1 MKTRTKLLGALA
13 LALCMS
19 TAAISVE
26 AKTFRFAFQGDVGSM
41 DPYAL
46 AENFSASFHSNIY
59 EPLVR
64 YDSKLQI
71 EPSLAV
77 SWKIINPTTWR
88 FKLRQGV
95 KFHNGN
101 AFNADDVV
109 FSFKRGKEEGA
120 DMGSFTNG
128 IVEAKKVDEYTVDII
143 TTAPNPI
150 LLNTIAPF
158 YMMDMEWAKA
168 NGAEHPVN
176 LAKKEENYATLHS
189 NGTGPFK
196 LVSREPGVKTVV
208 TINNDWWD
216 KANQNFNVTDVIMTP
231 IGSAATRTAA
241 LLSGE
246 LDMMYPAPVQ
256 DTKRINAS
264 GVARVLQGPEV
275 RTIFLG
281 MDQERDELLYSNIK
295 GKNPLKD
302 KRVRQAIYQ
311 AINVE
316 TIKSKVMRGA
326 SIPAGLLVAPELSGF
341 DASLNDR
348 LPYDPEKSKALLK
361 EAGYPDGF
369 EIQLD
374 CPNNRYV
381 NDEQICQVVAAMVAK
396 AGIKMTVLAQPK
408 SKFFQKLKKHDIS
421 MYLLGWTADDQDVA
435 SVITHLMT
443 PVSAGGLPWNGGG
456 YSNPR
461 VTELAKMIGPEID
474 PKKRQAMISE
484 ALRIVHKDDI
494 GYIPLHQ
501 QPLSWGVRNGVTLA
515 QRGDN
520 ALQYWYINIE

>member
-1 MKTRTKLLGALA
+1 MKKRTKILGALG
-13 LALCMS
+13 LALCMT
-19 TAAISVE
+19 TASVAVQ
-26 AKTFRFAFQGDVGSM
+26 AKTFRFAFQGGVASM

-46 AENFSASFHSNIY
+46 AENFSSAFHHNVH

-64 YDSKLQI
+64 YDTKLGI
-71 EPSLAV
+71 EPALAV
-77 SWKIINPTTWR
+77 SWENISPNVWR

-120 DMGSFTNG
+120 DMGSFTGG
-128 IVEAKKVDEYTVDII
+128 IVEAKKVDEFTVDII

-158 YMMDMEWAKA
+158 YMMDKEWAVA

-176 LAKKEENYATLHS
+176 LGKKQENYATLHS

-196 LVSREPGVKTVV
+196 LVSRQPGVKTVL
-208 TINNDWWD
+208 TANPDWWD

-246 LDMMYPAPVQ
+246 LDMMFPAPVQ
-256 DTKRINAS
+256 DVKRINAS
-264 GVARVLQGPEV
+264 GIATVLQGPEV

-302 KRVRQAIYQ
+302 RRVRQAIYQ
-311 AINVE
+311 AINVD
-316 TIKSKVMRGA
+316 TIKSKVMRGT
-326 SIPAGLLVAPELSGF
+326 SNPAGLLIAPEMSGF
-341 DASLNDR
+341 DSSLNTR
-348 LPYDPEKSKALLK
+348 LAYDPAKAKALLA
-361 EAGYPDGF
+361 EAGYPDGL

-408 SKFFQKLKKHDIS
+408 SKFFQKLKIHDIS
-421 MYLLGWTADDQDVA
+421 MYLLGWTADDQDA
-435 SVITHLMT
+435 GSVIAHLMV
-443 PVSAGGLPWNGGG
+443 PPKDGGLPWNGGG
-456 YSNPR
+456 YGNAR
-461 VTELAKMIGPEID
+461 VTELSGKIGSEIN
-474 PKKRQAMISE
+474 PKKRQEMISE
-484 ALRIVHKDDI
+484 ALKIVHHDDI

-501 QPLSWGVRNGVTLA
+501 QPLSWGVRKGVTLS
-515 QRGDN
+515 QRADN
-520 ALQYWYINIE
+520 ALHYWYINIK

>member
-1 MKTRTKLLGALA
+1 MKKRTKLLGAIS
-13 LALCMS
+13 LALCMT
-19 TAAISVE
+19 TASLAVQ
-26 AKTFRFAFQGDVGSM
+26 AKTFRYAFQGDVASM

-46 AENFSASFHSNIY
+46 AENFSSAFHQNVY

-64 YDSKLQI
+64 YDANLKI
-71 EPSLAV
+71 EQSLAV
-77 SWKIINPTTWR
+77 SWKNINPTTWR
-88 FKLRQGV
+88 FKLRKGV
-95 KFHNGN
+95 KYSNGN
-101 AFNADDVV
+101 VFNADDVV

-120 DMGSFTNG
+120 DMGSFTKD
-128 IVEAKKVDEYTVDII
+128 IVEAKKVDDYTVDII
-143 TTAPNPI
+143 TKTPNPI

-158 YMMDMEWAKA
+158 YMMDKEWSIA
-168 NGAEHPVN
+168 NGAEHPVD
-176 LAKKEENYATLHS
+176 LSKKKENFATLNS

-196 LVSREPGVKTVV
+196 LVSREPGVKTVL
-208 TINNDWWD
+208 TINENWWD
-216 KANQNFNVTDVIMTP
+216 KANQNFNVTDVIFTP

-246 LDMMYPAPVQ
+246 LDMMFPAPVQ
-256 DTKRINAS
+256 DVKRINAS
-264 GVARVLQGPEV
+264 GIATVLQCPEV

-281 MDQERDELLYSNIK
+281 MDQERDQLLYSNIK

-311 AINVE
+311 AIDIN
-316 TIKSKVMRGA
+316 TIKKKVMRGT

-341 DASLNDR
+341 DASLNTR
-348 LPYDPEKSKALLK
+348 LPYDPAKSKKLLA
-361 EAGYPDGF
+361 EAGYPNGF

-381 NDEQICQVVAAMVAK
+381 NDEQICEAITAMVAK
-396 AGIKMTVLAQPK
+396 AGIKMTLLAQPK

-421 MYLLGWTADDQDVA
+421 MYLLGWTADDQDVG
-435 SVITHLMT
+435 SVISNLMV
-443 PVSAGGLPWNGGG
+443 PPKDGGLAWNGGG
-456 YSNPR
+456 YGNPR
-461 VTELAKMIGPEID
+461 VTELSKKIGSEID

-484 ALRIVHKDDI
+484 ALKIVRDDI

-501 QPLSWGVRNGVTLA
+501 QPLSWGVRKGVTLK

-520 ALQYWYINIE
+520 ALDYWYINIK

>member
-1 MKTRTKLLGALA
+1 MTKKTKFFGALA
-13 LALCMS
+13 IAFCVS
-19 TAAISVE
+19 AAATPLQ
-26 AKTFRFAFQGDVGSM
+26 AKVFRYAFQGDVASM

-46 AENFSASFHSNIY
+46 AENFSSAFHQNVY

-64 YDSKLQI
+64 YDANLKI

-77 SWKIINPTTWR
+77 SWENINPTTWR

-95 KFHNGN
+95 KYHNGN

-109 FSFKRGKEEGA
+109 FSFKRGKAEGA
-120 DMGSFTNG
+120 DMGSFTGG
-128 IVEAKKVDEYTVDII
+128 IVEARKVDEYTVDII
-143 TTAPNPI
+143 TKAPNPI

-158 YMMDMEWAKA
+158 YMMDKEWAEA
-168 NGAEHPVN
+168 NGAVQPVN
-176 LAKKEENYATLHS
+176 LAKKVENFATLNS

-196 LVSREPGVKTVV
+196 LKSREPGVKTVL

-216 KANQNFNVTDVIMTP
+216 KANQNFNVTEVVFTP

-246 LDMMYPAPVQ
+246 LDMMFPAPVQ
-256 DTKRINAS
+256 DVKRINAS
-264 GVARVLQGPEV
+264 GVATVLQGPEV

-281 MDQERDELLYSNIK
+281 MDQERDELLYSNVK
-295 GKNPLKD
+295 GKNPLRD

-311 AINVE
+311 AIDVGA
-316 TIKSKVMRGA
+316 IKSKVMRGT

-348 LPYDPEKSKALLK
+348 LPYDPAKAKALLA
-361 EAGYPDGF
+361 EAGYPDGL

-381 NDEQICQVVAAMVAK
+381 NDEQICQAVTAMVAK
-396 AGIKMTVLAQPK
+396 AGIKMTLLAQPK

-421 MYLLGWTADDQDVA
+421 MYLLGWTADDQDVG
-435 SVITHLMT
+435 SVIAHLMV
-443 PVSAGGLPWNGGG
+443 PPKDGGLAWNGGG
-456 YSNPR
+456 YGNAR
-461 VTELAKMIGPEID
+461 ITELSGMIGSEID

-484 ALRIVHKDDI
+484 ALKIVKDDI

-501 QPLSWGVRNGVTLA
+501 QPLSWGVRKGVTLK

-520 ALQYWYINIE
+520 ALNYWYININ